1 VKLYVETSAATKLM
15 IAEAESEALREFCN
29 RPGQDLASTDLLDTE
44 LHRVAHRYGLGGSH
58 PDRVLASITLHTL
71 DRASF
76 SHAGRLPQPHLRS
89 LDALHV
95 VGALRL
101 AVDAILAYDDR
112 FIEAAFAVGLSVL
125 TPT

>member
-1 VKLYVETSAATKLM
+1 MKLYVETSAATKLM
-15 IAEAESEALREFCN
+15 IAEAESNALLEFCN
-29 RPGQDLASTDLLDTE
+29 RPGQALAATDLLDTE
-44 LHRVAHRYGLGGSH
+44 LHRVARRYGLSSAD

-71 DRASF
+71 DRTSF
-76 SHAGRLPQPHLRS
+76 THAGRLPQPHLRS

-101 AVDAILAYDDR
+101 AVDAILAYDAR
-112 FIEAAFAVGLSVL
+112 VIEAALAVGLSVI